1 MEAFTVH
8 TGLVAPMDRDNVD
21 TDAIIPKQFLKSIAR
36 SGFGPNLFDEWR
48 YLDKGEPGQDPA
60 SRRINPD
67 FVLNQQR
74 YLPGPSGTPGAS
86 ILLARRNFGCG
97 SSREHAPWAL
107 QQYGFRAI
115 IAPSFADIFF
125 NNCFKNGLL
134 PIVLPEHEV
143 SRLFDEVA
151 GFVGYRL
158 TVDLQRE
165 RVVKP
170 DGSELA
176 FEVQPFRKFCLLNG
190 FDDIGLTLRHADKIR
205 AFEAERLARQPWL
218 AHRAS

>member
-1 MEAFTVH
+1 MQAFTLH
-8 TGLVAPMDRDNVD
+8 SGLVAPMDRDNID

-67 FVLNQQR
+67 FVLNQPR
-74 YLPGPSGTPGAS
+74 YAGAS

-115 IAPSFADIFF
+115 IAPSYADIFF
-125 NNCFKNGLL
+125 NNCYKNGLL

-143 SRLFDEVA
+143 ARLFDEVA
-151 GFVGYRL
+151 GFIGYQL
-158 TVDLQRE
+158 SVDLPRE
-165 RVVKP
+165 RVIKP
-170 DGSELA
+170 DGSELP
-176 FEVQPFRKFCLLNG
+176 FDVEPFRKYCLLNG